1 MLLLD
6 TDALIWWLT
15 DDKRLGLR
23 SKSLIR
29 LTSRGKLA
37 VSVATWMEL
46 GALQGRSDI
55 RFRETIPA
63 IRKRVLEGGMVEREI
78 SGAIALDAADLGEL
92 SASSID
98 RLLAATARQSG
109 ATLVTPDERIL
120 AWPGTLDRLDA
131 RM

>member
-6 TDALIWWLT
+6 TDALIWWLL
-15 DDKRLGLR
+15 DDKRLGTR
-23 SKSLIR
+23 SRSLIR
-29 LTSRGKLA
+29 LTARGKLS

-46 GALQGRSDI
+46 GNLQRRADI

-63 IRKRVLEGGMVEREI
+63 IRKRVIEGGIVEREI
-78 SGAIALDAADLGEL
+78 TGAVALDAADLNEL
-92 SASSID
+92 SANPID

-109 ATLVTPDERIL
+109 STLVTSDDRIL

-131 RM
+131 RV

>member
-15 DDKRLGLR
+15 DDNRLGLR

-29 LTSRGKLA
+29 LATRGKLA
-37 VSVATWMEL
+37 VSVATWLEL

-63 IRKRVLEGGMVEREI
+63 IRKRVIDGGVVEREVT
-78 SGAIALDAADLGEL
+78 GAVALDAAELMEL
-92 SASSID
+92 SGNAFD

-109 ATLVTPDERIL
+109 ATLVTADAGIL
-120 AWPGTLDRLDA
+120 AWSGTLDRLDA
-131 RM
+131 RI